1 MEIVKENLDNR
12 WNIGC
17 KNLVYILFDVGR
29 YGFIINKWW
38 GYDRLVIISRRCMM

>member
-12 WNIGC
+12 RNIGC
-17 KNLVYILFDVGR
+17 KNLVYILFVGR

-38 GYDRLVIISRRCMM
+38 GYDR